1 MNMFK
6 KVLGIG
12 AALLLFSPV
21 TSQLSF
27 AACVMCNSDGGCDI
41 VDGDAFVNCRVNY
54 GCSGNCR
61 NRPPCPELPCNAP
74 VDEVAL
80 GDGQKSGSACG
91 MVEGIT
97 LKSMQTA
104 AQIFNLTGN
113 DDLAAMAILKLESNA
128 RDGYLADG
136 GAFAFALPRNE
147 SERSKVIE
155 GNALQF
161 TPFGVDATGF
171 ADYAMGLGPDD
182 GLLDVTIRAWRVS
195 AVTGQPVF
203 GLTTKLKYRVV
214 DGALALVTQQVIR
227 DMPLPRPGYF
237 NKKQSNSSTN
247 TTANRLS
254 QTFQN

>member
-1 MNMFK
+1 
-6 KVLGIG
+6 
-12 AALLLFSPV
+12 
-21 TSQLSF
+21 
-27 AACVMCNSDGGCDI
+27 MCNWEGGCDI
-41 VDGDAFVNCRVNY
+41 VDNDAFVNCRVGY

-61 NRPPCPELPCNAP
+61 NRYVCPELPCAAAAA
-74 VDEVAL
+74 DEVAT

-91 MVEGIT
+91 MVEGMT
-97 LKSMQTA
+97 LTSMQTA
-104 AQIFNLTGN
+104 AQIFHLTGN

-147 SERSKVIE
+147 SDRSKVID

-171 ADYAMGLGPDD
+171 ADYTMGLGSDD

-237 NKKQSNSSTN
+237 KKKQSNSSTSTVTN
-247 TTANRLS
+247 GTS
-254 QTFQN
+254 QASQN